1 MNFSGARNKDQRQ
14 IEISPGGNLPFVVKA
29 SVVRE
34 KIFGDGA
41 SYARGR
47 VSAVN
52 TLARGGKI

>member
-47 VSAVN
+47 VSD
-52 TLARGGKI
+52 R